1 VTTVCVAVECVVR
14 AGRSMCPS
22 LLDDLTN
29 ADWTYEVTASV
40 FTVTLDADLDAAT
53 CEKIRDR
60 LVTPDAAAEARRAQL
75 RADRDALA
83 EDDPLRRLY
92 DEVLGH

>member
-1 VTTVCVAVECVVR
+1 MSVDVGRVVQ
-14 AGRSMCPS
+14 AQRSMCPT
-22 LLDDLTN
+22 LLDDITA
-29 ADWTYEVTASV
+29 ADWTYAVGDRM
-40 FTVTLDADLDAAT
+40 FTVTVDAELGAET

-60 LVTPDAAAEARRAQL
+60 LVTADAAAEARRAQL

-92 DEVLGH
+92 DEVLGN